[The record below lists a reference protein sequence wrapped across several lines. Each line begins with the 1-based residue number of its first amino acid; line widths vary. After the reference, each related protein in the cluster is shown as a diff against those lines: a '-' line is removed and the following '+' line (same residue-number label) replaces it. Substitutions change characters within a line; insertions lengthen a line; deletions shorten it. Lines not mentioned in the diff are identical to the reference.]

1 MNTYAI
7 SCLLGPKEFKTVIL
21 VVDCVQS
28 EVAKVVESQHSL
40 ERQLELI
47 ETHQQEVISLSCYRF
62 SCLGVPC
69 FESHELFVGGEMSY
83 FSFLCVFI
91 GQIEKSLESMEDEA
105 ERIHRDEQLSLVEDE
120 AAATHD
126 MMYERILFVWLF

>member
-1 MNTYAI
+1 LKWQADDVNTCAI

-83 FSFLCVFI
+83 FSFLCVII

-105 ERIHRDEQLSLVEDE
+105 ERIYRDERPSLVEDE
-120 AAATHD
+120 AAATRD
-126 MMYERILFVWLF
+126 MM

>member
-1 MNTYAI
+1 LKWQADDVNTYAI
-7 SCLLGPKEFKTVIL
+7 ACLPGPKEFKTVIL

-47 ETHQQEVISLSCYRF
+47 ETHQQEVISLRSYIF

-83 FSFLCVFI
+83 FSFLCVII

-105 ERIHRDEQLSLVEDE
+105 ERIYRDERPSLVEDE
-120 AAATHD
+120 AAATRD
-126 MMYERILFVWLF
+126 MM